1 MRTRRILFL
10 CGTMALSVMVFAANT
25 SPALAGCSRGDR
37 CWWRAHHVIYHK
49 HNRIAY
55 LEANPDVDD
64 SFKGPVIT
72 RLHYNMHRIRAK
84 VGPRWPVWPTPC
96 CYSRK
101 PIYIH

>member
-1 MRTRRILFL
+1 MRTRLILFL
-10 CGTMALSVMVFAANT
+10 CGTMALSAMALAAGT
-25 SPALAGCSRGDR
+25 APALAGCRSGER
-37 CWWRAHHVIYHK
+37 CWLHAHRSIYHK

-72 RLHYNMHRIRAK
+72 HLHHKVLRIRANI
-84 VGPRWPVWPTPC
+84 GPRWPVWPTPC

-101 PIYIH
+101 PMYVR